1 MLAIRF
7 NRTGKK
13 NHASFRIVLQEHTKA
28 PGKRHIEILGSYD
41 PHKKTTVLKK
51 ERILYWIGHGAQTS
65 PVVTN
70 LLIREG
76 VIARAKIAKK
86 MPRPVPP
93 ETVAPETVTSVD
105 GVASG
110 IVSSVT
116 EEAETPVTAIAEVSP
131 AVETLPDTEKTV

>member
-93 ETVAPETVTSVD
+93 ETVTSVD

-131 AVETLPDTEKTV
+131 AVETLPETEKTV